1 MKKIIATVVMVLAI
15 IWIVPFRLINWGKIA
30 WVPAETVTVMGEAKT
45 TVKNQIA
52 SFNAGVDVL
61 SNTKEEATKEINSKM
76 EALVVAMKGFGIGE
90 ADIRTQSL
98 SYYQQEE
105 PYWENGVQR
114 YKKGQWRVSSSI
126 EVKLR
131 EIDRA
136 SELAGVLAGSGANN
150 VYGPNFQLDDTTE
163 AEKGLFEEAVK
174 NAKDKAELVATATGR
189 KLGKVLSVSEGGAS
203 GGIYPVYGAKMA
215 EGGGGAPME
224 AGAGTVY
231 KSVTVVFELK

>member
-1 MKKIIATVVMVLAI
+1 MKKIILIVGLVVIGSFLLP
-15 IWIVPFRLINWGKIA
+15 WRQINWGKIA
-30 WVPAETVTVMGEAKT
+30 FLPAETVTVTGEAKT

-61 SNTKEEATKEINSKM
+61 SNSKEEATKEINTKM
-76 EALVVAMKGFGIGE
+76 EALVVAMKNFGIKEG
-90 ADIRTQSL
+90 DIRTQSL
-98 SYYQQEE
+98 SYYQNEE

-114 YKKGQWRVSSSI
+114 YKKGQWRVSSSV

-136 SELAGVLAGSGANN
+136 SDLAGVLAGSGANN

-163 AEKGLFEEAVK
+163 AEKGLFDQAVK
-174 NAKDKAELVATATGR
+174 NAKDKAELVAIATGR
-189 KLGKVLSVSEGGAS
+189 KLGKVLSVNEGGAS
-203 GGIYPVYGAKMA
+203 GGIYPMYGAKMA

-224 AGAGTVY
+224 AGTGTVY
-231 KSVTVVFELK
+231 KTVTVVFELR